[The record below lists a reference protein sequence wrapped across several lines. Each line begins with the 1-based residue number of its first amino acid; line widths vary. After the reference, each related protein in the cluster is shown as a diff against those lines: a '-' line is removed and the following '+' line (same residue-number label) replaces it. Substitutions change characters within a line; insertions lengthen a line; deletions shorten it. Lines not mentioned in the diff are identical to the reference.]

1 MSSRIGRASV
11 RIPTRRPR
19 ARIGGE
25 DIKVLHPSIRPATI
39 TSGFISLL
47 LATVAALV
55 NWPFCRPLL
64 WLLFSLMAL
73 FFLFAATVI
82 SLSFLVIFWA
92 VRQWLSPGS
101 VGSSSKMS
109 DWFVSPRGAGTEGQ
123 TSDLWDRWLDG
134 A

>member
-1 MSSRIGRASV
+1 MKVSS
-11 RIPTRRPR
+11 P
-19 ARIGGE
+19 
-25 DIKVLHPSIRPATI
+25 KLHPATI
-39 TSGFISLL
+39 VCGFISLL

-64 WLLFSLMAL
+64 WLLFLLMAL

-92 VRQWLSPGS
+92 VRQWLSPGI
-101 VGSSSKMS
+101 VGPSLKKP
-109 DWFVSPRGAGTEGQ
+109 DGFVPPRGAGTESQ

-134 A
+134 ASQKLIMRSTELIDEHSYI

>member
-1 MSSRIGRASV
+1 MKVSS
-11 RIPTRRPR
+11 P
-19 ARIGGE
+19 
-25 DIKVLHPSIRPATI
+25 KVHPATI
-39 TSGFISLL
+39 VCGFISLL

-55 NWPFCRPLL
+55 NWPFCCPLL

-82 SLSFLVIFWA
+82 SLSFLVISWA
-92 VRQWLSPGS
+92 VRRWLSPGS

-109 DWFVSPRGAGTEGQ
+109 DWFVPPRGAGTEGQ